1 MKFCKSCFE
10 RCVLSWSKEAN
21 CHGMFLKFEQIK
33 KKRLDATVYKNTQQY
48 CIWCV
53 CVCVSVCACVAYS
66 VFGVGR
72 FEVIKQQ
79 DLCSG
84 RFVSKV
90 NLMKKSLFLS
100 KKETQP
106 T

>member
-1 MKFCKSCFE
+1 MQRYIRIHNNTAS
-10 RCVLSWSKEAN
+10 
-21 CHGMFLKFEQIK
+21 G
-33 KKRLDATVYKNTQQY
+33 VY
-48 CIWCV
+48 V
-53 CVCVSVCACVAYS
+53 CVSVSVCACVAYS

-100 KKETQP
+100 KKRQSQP